1 MKKHPTATFI
11 LAGVIGAVA
20 VVALTIAIYG
30 TFFQDFL
37 EQYNELTEAETE
49 MISRESI
56 NFAWF
61 VIANLAH
68 GFLIATV
75 LRWGKFYTPLRGA
88 GAAAVVA
95 FLTEVYFLFTQ
106 HMLFKT
112 MSLESAIWDTVMW
125 TVINL
130 FVGAAVA
137 WILGKSVKEERRSA
151 VTAQA

>member
-1 MKKHPTATFI
+1 MKKNAKATFI
-11 LAGVIGAVA
+11 LAGVVGAVV

-49 MISRESI
+49 MISREST
-56 NFAWF
+56 NFTWF

-75 LRWGKFYTPLRGA
+75 LRWGGFYTPLRGA

-112 MSLESAIWDTVMW
+112 MSLESAIWDTIMW
-125 TVINL
+125 TIINL

-137 WILGKSVKEERRSA
+137 WVLGRSVKGEDRSVA
-151 VTAQA
+151 AAQA

>member
-1 MKKHPTATFI
+1 MKKNSTATFI
-11 LAGVIGAVA
+11 LAGVAGAVA

-49 MISRESI
+49 MISREST
-56 NFAWF
+56 NFVWF
-61 VIANLAH
+61 GIANLAH

-75 LRWGKFYTPLRGA
+75 LRWGRFYTPLRGA

-112 MSLESAIWDTVMW
+112 MSLESAIWDTIMW
-125 TVINL
+125 TIINL
-130 FVGAAVA
+130 FVGAIVA
-137 WILGKSVKEERRSA
+137 WILGKSVKEERQSG
-151 VTAQA
+151 VTAEA